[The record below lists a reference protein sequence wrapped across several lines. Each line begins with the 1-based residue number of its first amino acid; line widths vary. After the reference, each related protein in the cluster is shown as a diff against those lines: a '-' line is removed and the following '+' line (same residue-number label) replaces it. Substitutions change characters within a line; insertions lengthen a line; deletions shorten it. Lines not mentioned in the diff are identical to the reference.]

1 MGAHTTRI
9 MEQHEVTATDQF
21 VEDLTEKRADDDDYY
36 PPFTEISTLHP

>member
-1 MGAHTTRI
+1 

-21 VEDLTEKRADDDDYY
+21 VEDLTEKRADDDYY